1 MEIKRDLHLKKLIES
16 KHNGMIKV
24 VTGVHRCG
32 KSYLLLNLFCQHLKE
47 EGVTED
53 HIIKVDLEDRR
64 NKTFRNPD
72 ALLNYIDN
80 RMTDKQMYYI
90 LLDEVQHVDDFEDVL
105 NSYLK
110 IENADVYVTG
120 SNSKFLSKDVI
131 TEFRGRGDEI
141 KIAPLSFRE
150 FISVFQGSRE
160 KAFEEYMLYGGLPK
174 VITFATPEKKIEYL
188 KGLFKKTYLTDIKE
202 RYKIKN
208 DDELE
213 ELIDVLASSI
223 GGLTN
228 PTKLENTFQTV
239 KHSNISHTTI
249 KSYLDILQ
257 DVFLIEK
264 SVRYDIKGRKYIDT
278 PAKYYF
284 SDLGLRNARL
294 NFRQYEETHLMEN
307 LIYNELRLRGLSVD
321 VGVVVRNEK
330 DANGVSVRKQLEVD
344 FVCNQGSQRY
354 YIQSALRLPNE
365 EKRKQEVRSLK
376 DINDSFKKFVITE
389 DMISRYLDDD
399 GITYMN
405 IYEFLLNEDSLSNGY

>member
-1 MEIKRDLHLKKLIES
+1 MVIKRDIHLKKLIDS

-24 VTGVHRCG
+24 VTGIRRCG
-32 KSYLLLNLFCQHLKE
+32 KSYLLFNLFCHHLKE
-47 EGVTED
+47 AGIADD

-64 NKTFRNPD
+64 NKELRDPD
-72 ALLNYIDN
+72 ALLRYIDSH
-80 RMTDKQMYYI
+80 MTDQQMYYI
-90 LLDEVQHVDDFEDVL
+90 LLDEVQHVNEFEDVL

-131 TEFRGRGDEI
+131 TEFRGRGEEI
-141 KIAPLSFRE
+141 KIAPLCFRE
-150 FISVFQGSRE
+150 FMSVYQGTRE
-160 KAFEEYMLYGGLPK
+160 KGLEEYMLYGGLPK
-174 VITFATPEKKIEYL
+174 VLDYPTVERKIEYL
-188 KGLFKKTYLTDIKE
+188 KSLFKKTYLTDIKE

-208 DDELE
+208 DDDLE
-213 ELIDVLASSI
+213 ELIDIVASSI

-228 PTKLENTFQTV
+228 PSKLENTFQTV
-239 KHSNISHTTI
+239 KHSNITHTTI
-249 KSYLDILQ
+249 KSYLDMLQ
-257 DVFLIEK
+257 DVFLIER

-284 SDLGLRNARL
+284 SDLGLRNARI

-307 LIYNELRLRGLSVD
+307 LIYNELRLRGMNVD
-321 VGVVVRNEK
+321 VGVVVKNEK

-354 YIQSALRLPNE
+354 YIQSALRLPSE
-365 EKRKQEVRSLK
+365 EKREQEVRSLK
-376 DINDSFKKFVITE
+376 SINDSFRKFVITE
-389 DMISRYLDDD
+389 DLISRYHDND

-405 IYEFLLNEDSLSNGY
+405 IYEFLLDENSLQI

>member
-1 MEIKRDLHLKKLIES
+1 MEIKRDLHLKKLIDS

-24 VTGVHRCG
+24 VTGVRRCG

-47 EGVTED
+47 EGVSED

-64 NKTFRNPD
+64 NKALRNPD

-150 FISVFQGSRE
+150 FMSVFQGTRE
-160 KAFEEYMLYGGLPK
+160 KALEEYMLYGGLPK
-174 VITFATPEKKIEYL
+174 VVTFATPEKKVEYL

-208 DDELE
+208 DDDLE
-213 ELIDVLASSI
+213 ELIDIVASSI

-228 PTKLENTFQTV
+228 PTKLENTFMTV

-257 DVFLIEK
+257 DVFLVEK
-264 SVRYDIKGRKYIDT
+264 SIRYDIKGRKYIDT

-307 LIYNELRLRGLSVD
+307 LIYNELRLRGMSVD
-321 VGVVVRNEK
+321 VGVVTKNEK
-330 DANGVSVRKQLEVD
+330 DVNGVSVRKHLEVD
-344 FVCNQGSQRY
+344 FVCNQGNQRY

-365 EKRKQEVRSLK
+365 EKREQEVRSLK
-376 DINDSFKKFVITE
+376 NINDSFIKIVITE
-389 DMISRYLDDD
+389 DIISRYLDDN

-405 IYEFLLNEDSLSNGY
+405 IYEFLLNSDSL

>member
-1 MEIKRDLHLKKLIES
+1 MVIKRDIHLKKLIDS

-24 VTGVHRCG
+24 VTGVRRCG
-32 KSYLLLNLFCQHLKE
+32 KSYLLFNLFCHHLKE
-47 EGVTED
+47 AGITDD

-64 NKTFRNPD
+64 NKELRDPD
-72 ALLNYIDN
+72 ALLRYIDSH
-80 RMTDKQMYYI
+80 MTDQQMYYI
-90 LLDEVQHVDDFEDVL
+90 LLDEVQHVNEFEDVL

-120 SNSKFLSKDVI
+120 SNSRFLSTDVI

-141 KIAPLSFRE
+141 KIAPLCFRE
-150 FISVFQGSRE
+150 FMSVYQGTRE
-160 KAFEEYMLYGGLPK
+160 KGLEEYMLYGGLPK
-174 VITFATPEKKIEYL
+174 VLDYPTVERKIEYL
-188 KGLFKKTYLTDIKE
+188 KSLFKKTYLTDIKE

-208 DDELE
+208 DDDLE
-213 ELIDVLASSI
+213 ELIDIVASSI

-228 PTKLENTFQTV
+228 PSKLENTFQTV
-239 KHSNISHTTI
+239 KHSNITHTTI
-249 KSYLDILQ
+249 KSYLDMLQ

-284 SDLGLRNARL
+284 SDLGLRNARI

-307 LIYNELRLRGLSVD
+307 LIYNELRLRGMSVD
-321 VGVVVRNEK
+321 VGVVVKNEK

-354 YIQSALRLPNE
+354 YIQSALRLPSE
-365 EKRKQEVRSLK
+365 EKREQEVRSLK
-376 DINDSFKKFVITE
+376 SINDSFRKFVITE
-389 DMISRYLDDD
+389 DLISRYHDNE

-405 IYEFLLNEDSLSNGY
+405 IYEFLLDENSLRV

>member
-1 MEIKRDLHLKKLIES
+1 MVIKRDIHLKKLIDS

-24 VTGVHRCG
+24 VTGVRRCG
-32 KSYLLLNLFCQHLKE
+32 KSYLLFNLFCHHLKE
-47 EGVTED
+47 AGITDD

-64 NKTFRNPD
+64 NKELRDPD
-72 ALLNYIDN
+72 ALLRYIDSH
-80 RMTDKQMYYI
+80 MTDQQMYYI
-90 LLDEVQHVDDFEDVL
+90 LLDEVQHVNEFEDVL

-120 SNSKFLSKDVI
+120 SNSRFLSTDVI

-141 KIAPLSFRE
+141 KIAPLCFRE
-150 FISVFQGSRE
+150 FMSVYQGTRE
-160 KAFEEYMLYGGLPK
+160 KGLEEYMLYGGLPK
-174 VITFATPEKKIEYL
+174 VLDYPTVERKIEYL

-208 DDELE
+208 DDDLE
-213 ELIDVLASSI
+213 ELIDIVASSI

-228 PTKLENTFQTV
+228 PSKLENTFQTV
-239 KHSNISHTTI
+239 KHSNITHTTI
-249 KSYLDILQ
+249 KSYLDMLQ
-257 DVFLIEK
+257 DVFLIER

-284 SDLGLRNARL
+284 SDLGLRNARI

-307 LIYNELRLRGLSVD
+307 LIYNELRLRGMSVD
-321 VGVVVRNEK
+321 VGVVVKNEK

-354 YIQSALRLPNE
+354 YIQSALRLPSE
-365 EKRKQEVRSLK
+365 EKREQEVRSLK
-376 DINDSFKKFVITE
+376 SINDSFKKFVVTE
-389 DMISRYLDDD
+389 DLISRYQDDD

-405 IYEFLLNEDSLSNGY
+405 IYEFLLNEDSL

>member
-1 MEIKRDLHLKKLIES
+1 MEIKRDLLLKKLIDS

-24 VTGVHRCG
+24 VTGVRRSG
-32 KSYLLLNLFCQHLKE
+32 KSYLLFNLFCQHLKE
-47 EGVTED
+47 EGIAAD

-64 NKTFRNPD
+64 NKALRDPD
-72 ALLNYIDN
+72 ALLNYIDS
-80 RMTDKQMYYI
+80 RMTDQQMYYI
-90 LLDEVQHVDDFEDVL
+90 LLDEVQHVVDFEDVL

-110 IENADVYVTG
+110 LENADVYVTG

-141 KIAPLSFRE
+141 KVAPLSFRE
-150 FISVFQGSRE
+150 FMSAFQGSRE
-160 KAFEEYMLYGGLPK
+160 KALEEYMLYGGLPK
-174 VITFATPEKKIEYL
+174 VVTFPTAEKKVEYL
-188 KGLFKKTYLTDIKE
+188 KQLFQKTYLTDIKE

-208 DDELE
+208 DGDLE
-213 ELIDVLASSI
+213 ELIDIIASTI

-239 KHSNISHTTI
+239 KHSDISHTTI

-257 DVFLIEK
+257 DVFLVEK

-294 NFRQYEETHLMEN
+294 NFRQYEETHLLEN
-307 LIYNELRLRGLSVD
+307 LIYNELRLRGMSVD
-321 VGVVVRNEK
+321 VGVVVKNEK
-330 DANGVSVRKQLEVD
+330 DANGVSVRKQYEVD

-354 YIQSALRLPNE
+354 YIQSALHLPSE
-365 EKRKQEVRSLK
+365 EKREQEVRSLN
-376 DINDSFKKFVITE
+376 DIKDSFKKFVITE
-389 DMISRYLDDD
+389 DLISRYQDDN

-405 IYEFLLNEDSLSNGY
+405 IYEFLLNEDCL

>member
-1 MEIKRDLHLKKLIES
+1 MVIKRDIHLKKLIDS

-24 VTGVHRCG
+24 VTGIRRCG
-32 KSYLLLNLFCQHLKE
+32 KSYLLFNLFCQHLKE
-47 EGVTED
+47 VGVADD

-64 NKTFRNPD
+64 NKEFRDPD
-72 ALLNYIDN
+72 TLLRYIDSH
-80 RMTDKQMYYI
+80 MTDQQMYYI
-90 LLDEVQHVDDFEDVL
+90 LLDEVQHVNDFEDVL

-120 SNSKFLSKDVI
+120 SNSRFLSTDVI

-141 KIAPLSFRE
+141 KIAPLCFRE
-150 FISVFQGSRE
+150 FMSVYQGTRE
-160 KAFEEYMLYGGLPK
+160 KGLEEYMLYGGLPK
-174 VITFATPEKKIEYL
+174 VLDYSTMERKMEYL
-188 KGLFKKTYLTDIKE
+188 KSLFKKTYLTDIKE

-208 DDELE
+208 DDDLE
-213 ELIDVLASSI
+213 ELIDIIASSI

-228 PTKLENTFQTV
+228 PSKLENTFQTV
-239 KHSNISHTTI
+239 KHSNITHTTI

-257 DVFLIEK
+257 DVYLIER

-284 SDLGLRNARL
+284 SDLGLRNAKI

-307 LIYNELRLRGLSVD
+307 LIYNELRLRGMSVD
-321 VGVVVRNEK
+321 VGVVVKNEK

-354 YIQSALRLPNE
+354 YIQSALRLPSE
-365 EKRKQEVRSLK
+365 EKREQEVRSMK
-376 DINDSFKKFVITE
+376 SINDSFRKFVITE
-389 DMISRYLDDD
+389 DLISRYHDND

-405 IYEFLLNEDSLSNGY
+405 IYEFLLDENSLGV

>member
-1 MEIKRDLHLKKLIES
+1 MVIKRDIHLKKLIDS

-24 VTGVHRCG
+24 VTGVRRCG
-32 KSYLLLNLFCQHLKE
+32 KSYLLFNLFCQHLKE
-47 EGVTED
+47 TGITED

-64 NKTFRNPD
+64 NKDLRDPD
-72 ALLNYIDN
+72 TLLNYIDS
-80 RMTDKQMYYI
+80 RMTDRQMYYI
-90 LLDEVQHVDDFEDVL
+90 LLDEVQHVSEFEDVL

-110 IENADVYVTG
+110 IDNADVYVTG
-120 SNSKFLSKDVI
+120 SNSKFLSTDVI

-141 KIAPLSFRE
+141 KIAPLCFRE
-150 FISVFQGSRE
+150 FMSVFRGTME
-160 KAFEEYMLYGGLPK
+160 KGLEEYMLYGRLPK
-174 VITFATPEKKIEYL
+174 ILEYSSVERKTEYL

-208 DDELE
+208 DDDLE
-213 ELIDVLASSI
+213 ELIDIVASSI

-228 PTKLENTFQTV
+228 PTKLENTFLTV

-249 KSYLDILQ
+249 KSYLDMLQ
-257 DVFLIEK
+257 DAFLIEK

-284 SDLGLRNARL
+284 ADTGLRNARI

-307 LIYNELRLRGLSVD
+307 LIYNELRLRGMSVD
-321 VGVVVRNEK
+321 VGVVVKNEK

-354 YIQSALRLPNE
+354 YIQSALRLPTE
-365 EKRKQEVRSLK
+365 EKREQEIRSLK
-376 DINDSFKKFVITE
+376 SINDSFRKFVITE
-389 DMISRYLDDD
+389 DLISRYQDNE

-405 IYEFLLNEDSLSNGY
+405 IYEFLMDEDSLKH